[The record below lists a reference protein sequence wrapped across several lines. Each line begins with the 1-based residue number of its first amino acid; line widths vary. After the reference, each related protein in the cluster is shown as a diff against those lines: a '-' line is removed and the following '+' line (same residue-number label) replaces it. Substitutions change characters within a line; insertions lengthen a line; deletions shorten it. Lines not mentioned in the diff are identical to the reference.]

1 MSTLSIKRSAIA
13 AAVIAAFGGGYL
25 VQTSAA
31 LPFTRAAAPA
41 ALTAEAPSVRAGAP
55 DFASIVAQNGPAV
68 VNISVTASAHPA
80 ALNDGGQ
87 MDEDNPM
94 FEFFKHF
101 GMQIPHGPWGHQ
113 IQRGQGSGFIVSPDG
128 LVMTNAHVV
137 NGADEVTV
145 KLTDRRE
152 FRAKVL
158 GMDKQTDI
166 AVLRIDAK
174 NLPSV
179 KLGDPAQT
187 RVGDW
192 VLAIGSPFGFENTVT
207 AGIVSAKSRSL
218 PDGTFVPFIQTDA
231 AVNPGNSGGPLFNL
245 KGEVIGVNSQ
255 IYSGTGGYQ
264 GLSFAIPIDVASKVE
279 TQLVAHGK
287 VTRGRLG
294 VTIQSVNQA
303 LAQSFG
309 LAKPQGALV
318 ASVDPGSAADKAG
331 LKTGDV
337 IVNIDGKDVVNSTD
351 LPAAVADKAPG
362 SLVKLSIVRKGER
375 REISAN
381 LGAAPDDKLA
391 SADKAGQANGRLG
404 LEVRALTADERKAA
418 GTSGGV
424 MVESAGGPAARAGIQ
439 AGDVILA
446 VNDTPVSS
454 VTQMRALAAKAGK
467 TIALLVKRE
476 DAKIF
481 VPLDLG

>member
-1 MSTLSIKRSAIA
+1 MNTQSLKRSAVA
-13 AAVIAAFGGGYL
+13 AAVVAAFTGGYFAQSGGL
-25 VQTSAA
+25 ATLAY
-31 LPFTRAAAPA
+31 AAAPVVA
-41 ALTAEAPSVRAGAP
+41 AQSPVVRTGMP
-55 DFASIVAQNGPAV
+55 DFASIVQAYGPAV
-68 VNISVTASAHPA
+68 VNISVTAAAQPA
-80 ALNDGGQ
+80 AFNGAPAG
-87 MDEDNPM
+87 EDNPM

-101 GMQIPHGPWGHQ
+101 GPQFAVPPQGGQ
-113 IQRGQGSGFIVSPDG
+113 IQHGQGSGFIISSDG

-137 NGADEVTV
+137 SGADEVTV

-158 GMDKQTDI
+158 GVDKQTDI

-207 AGIVSAKSRSL
+207 SGIVSAKSRSL

-231 AVNPGNSGGPLFNL
+231 AINPGNSGGPLFNL
-245 KGEVIGVNSQ
+245 QGEVIGINSQ

-264 GLSFAIPIDVASKVE
+264 GLSFAVPIDVASKVE
-279 TQLVAHGK
+279 AQLVAHGK

-294 VTIQSVNQA
+294 VTIQNLNQA

-309 LAKPQGALV
+309 LDKPQGALIS
-318 ASVDPGSAADKAG
+318 SVEAGSAADKAG

-337 IVNIDGKDVVNSTD
+337 ILSIDGKDIITSGD
-351 LPAAVADKAPG
+351 LSGAVAEKAPG
-362 SLVKLSIVRKGER
+362 AQVKLAVVRKGER
-375 REISAN
+375 KEISAS
-381 LGAAPDDKLA
+381 LGLVPEGKLA
-391 SADKAGQANGRLG
+391 AAGKPGQTQGRLG
-404 LEVRALTADERKAA
+404 IAARALSAEEQRSIGAN
-418 GTSGGV
+418 GGV
-424 MVESAGGPAARAGIQ
+424 VVESAGGAAARAGIQ

-446 VNDTPVSS
+446 INGTPVSG
-454 VTQMRALAAKAGK
+454 VEQLRMLANKAGK
-467 TIALLVKRE
+467 TVALLVQRE

-481 VPLDLG
+481 VPIELG